1 MIMSART
8 QAFSGEIQKMVDEG
22 LTYLEAIAVYC
33 EDNDIEPWTIKK
45 YIDDILKEKI
55 RVCCAKN
62 KLICDELPPTLV
74 DD

>member
-1 MIMSART
+1 MSART
-8 QAFSGEIQKMVDEG
+8 QAFSEKIQKMVDEG
-22 LTYLEAIAVYC
+22 ITYLEAIAIYC
-33 EDNDIEPWTIKK
+33 EENDIEPTKIKK

-62 KLICDELPPTLV
+62 KLICDELPPTLI

>member
-1 MIMSART
+1 MSART

-62 KLICDELPPTLV
+62 KLICDELPPTSV